1 MLTQN
6 FEKTMGES
14 KGKVVITTNASN
26 VSRLNQAI
34 EPVAT
39 RRCDIL
45 DVHVFPERIDKQA
58 FSE

>member
-1 MLTQN
+1 VRS
-6 FEKTMGES
+6 EE
-14 KGKVVITTNASN
+14 I
-26 VSRLNQAI
+26 QAAAAYA
-34 EPVAT
+34 AT